1 MNFEIKKY
9 LPHILAIGLF
19 WLLAAVYYYPAM
31 QGYRVKQ
38 GDISQHKGM
47 SQEIET
53 HKVIFDEDPLWQ
65 GNMFAGMP
73 SYQTSRVEYDGN
85 IFSYIHDGINAIMPI
100 PISVTFLYMIGFYI
114 LLTCLGISPWIS
126 VFGAIAFGFSSYFFI
141 IIEAGHNSKAFAI
154 AYMAPVIGGFILAYR
169 KNPFL
174 GALIVAFFM
183 SIEIYV
189 NHLQVTYYLGMLVIA
204 LGVYFLIDFAKS
216 NRIKDFIKTS
226 SYLIG
231 GLVIALMANF
241 GNLYSTYEYSKVST
255 RGKSEL
261 TISPKNSPQE
271 DIAKNGL
278 DRDYITRW
286 SYGKQETFSLLI
298 PDAKGPGSGAVL
310 GDQEEI
316 ERLRTE
322 NPTFF
327 NYLVNEYQKNGNVI
341 NTYWG
346 DQPGTSGSVY
356 IGAIVFLLAF
366 LAMFFVK
373 NSLKWPIFA
382 IAILAILLSWGK
394 NLMWFTDLFIDYFP
408 MYNKFRAV
416 TIIMILVE
424 LAFPLL
430 AALFLHELVARK
442 ADFVAHQNK
451 LYKFIGGFLIVFL
464 AISFTPETFLSFTS
478 ANEEIQFTQ
487 QAGQVNPQ
495 SIEVSRNALI
505 DYRVDVFQSSAFG
518 SLKFILIAVILLVLF
533 LKDKVQWKLV
543 VVSLTALVLID
554 LWMNDKRYVNNEKT
568 KAGEFVSWDKKEK
581 LATPYAAG
589 AVDNEIFKR
598 ELAKKPAIQQLV
610 QQNMAIVQ
618 KKNGQ
623 VGRLSQSETESVQF
637 STLMRETHY
646 RVLNTTARLDADAQT
661 AYFHKTLGGYHG
673 AKMKKYQELIDFH
686 LGQEQYTM
694 QQAIAQGGKD
704 MANSYLPQMN
714 VINMLNA
721 KYVIGVVNSG
731 QGQSQVLIENPNA
744 NGNAWFVNEL
754 KVVPNADS
762 AILALEK
769 YDLKNV
775 AISVVS
781 NQTKGE
787 QYSRNSG
794 DFLKLESYRPNKLK
808 YTYNAASDQFGV
820 FSEIYYSKGWK
831 AFVNGKEIEILEV
844 DYLLRGLPIPAG
856 NGEIE
861 FVFEPY
867 SHDIGST
874 FAYISSFLLLASA
887 GGLFYYNRKAAQ

>member
-1 MNFEIKKY
+1 MNFELKKY

-47 SQEIET
+47 SHEIES
-53 HKVIFDEDPLWQ
+53 HKVIFGEDPLWQ

-85 IFSYIHDGINAIMPI
+85 IFSYVHDGINALMSI

-114 LLTCLGISPWIS
+114 LLTCLRISPLIA

-169 KNPFL
+169 SKPLL

-189 NHLQVTYYLGMLVIA
+189 NHLQVTYYLGLLVIA
-204 LGVYFLIDFAKS
+204 LGIYFLIDFVKS
-216 NRIKDFIKTS
+216 NRIKEFIKIS
-226 SYLIG
+226 SFLIL
-231 GLVIALMANF
+231 GLVIALMANI

-261 TISPKNSPQE
+261 TIAPKNAQKE

-286 SYGKQETFSLLI
+286 SYGKEETFSLLI
-298 PDAKGPGSGAVL
+298 PDAKGPGSGAIL
-310 GDQEEI
+310 GDQEEV
-316 ERLRTE
+316 ERLRAE

-327 NYLVNEYQKNGNVI
+327 NYIVNEYQKNGNII

-394 NLMWFTDLFIDYFP
+394 NLMWFTDIFIDYFP

-416 TIIMILVE
+416 TIIMVLVE
-424 LAFPLL
+424 LAFPFL
-430 AALFLHELVARK
+430 AALFLHELVSRK
-442 ADFVAHQNK
+442 DEFIGNQNK
-451 LYKFIGGFLIVFL
+451 LYKFIGGFLLVFL
-464 AISFTPETFLSFTS
+464 VISFTPDSFLSFTS
-478 ANEEIQFTQ
+478 TNEEIQFTQ
-487 QAGQVNPQ
+487 QSSQAPQ
-495 SIEVSRNALI
+495 SIDASRNALI
-505 DYRVDVFQSSAFG
+505 DYRIDIFQSSAFG
-518 SLKFILIAVILLVLF
+518 SLKYILLAVILLVLF
-533 LKDKVQWKLV
+533 LKDKLQWKVV

-554 LWMNDKRYVNNEKT
+554 LWVNDKRYVNNEKT
-568 KAGEFVSWDKKEK
+568 NAGEFVSWDKKEK
-581 LATPYAAG
+581 LATPYVAG
-589 AVDNEIFKR
+589 PVDNEIFKR
-598 ELAKKPAIQQLV
+598 EFAKNPNLQQSV
-610 QQNMAIVQ
+610 QQNIGIVQ
-618 KKNGQ
+618 KETGK
-623 VGRLSQSETESVQF
+623 VGRLSQSETESVKF
-637 STLMRETHY
+637 STLMRGTHY

-694 QQAIAQGGKD
+694 QQAIAQGGKA
-704 MANSYLPQMN
+704 MAISYLPQMN
-714 VINMLNA
+714 IINMLNA
-721 KYVIGVVNSG
+721 KYVIGVVNSE
-731 QGQSQVLIENPNA
+731 QGQSQVLIENQYA

-754 KVVPNADS
+754 KVVSNADS
-762 AILALEK
+762 AILALDK
-769 YDLKNV
+769 NDLKNS
-775 AISVVS
+775 AIAVES
-781 NQTKGE
+781 NQIKSK
-787 QYSRNSG
+787 QYSKNSG
-794 DFLKLESYRPNKLK
+794 DFIKLESYLPNKLK
-808 YTYNAASDQFGV
+808 YTYSAASDQFGV
-820 FSEIYYSKGWK
+820 FSEIYYNKGWK
-831 AFVNGKEIEILEV
+831 AFLNGKELEILEV
-844 DYLLRGLPIPAG
+844 NYLLRGLQIPSG
-856 NGEIE
+856 KGEIE

-867 SHDIGST
+867 SYSIGST
-874 FAYISSFLLLASA
+874 FAYISTFLLLGCT
-887 GGLFYYNRKAAQ
+887 GGLIYYNRKKVS